1 MRVADHLRNARKS
14 SDFTRCALGIASRD
28 NDFAIWV
35 TAPDAANSG
44 AGVLFSG
51 GSYCAGIKDY
61 VISSSRGAGTVQ
73 SPIPELPLDGRP
85 VGLGG
90 AATEIFYVKAGHAH
104 ILAYI
109 QHSLRETPDRKA
121 RVFLRFR

>member
-1 MRVADHLRNARKS
+1 VRIADHVRNARKGRHL
-14 SDFTRCALGIASRD
+14 TRGTLGIAARD
-28 NDFAIWV
+28 NDFAVGIA
-35 TAPDAANSG
+35 TPDAPYG
-44 AGVLFSG
+44 RTGVLFG
-51 GSYCAGIKDY
+51 GSSYCAGIKDY
-61 VISSSRGAGTVQ
+61 VISPSRGGGAVQ
-73 SPIPELPLDGRP
+73 PGIPELLLDGRP
-85 VGLGG
+85 VGLGR